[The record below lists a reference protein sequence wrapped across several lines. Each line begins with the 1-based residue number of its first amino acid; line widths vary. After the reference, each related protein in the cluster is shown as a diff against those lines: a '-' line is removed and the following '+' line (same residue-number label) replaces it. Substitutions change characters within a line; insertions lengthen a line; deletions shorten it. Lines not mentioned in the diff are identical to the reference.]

1 MLIEKVKGRNLKLKT
16 LLIVFL
22 LCVGETT
29 TVRSQADPQRFLVK
43 HVVLE
48 ADPNP
53 RFVRRVAEI
62 GIPWSRVTTKND
74 VDCIKDQLMKTGV
87 FRRIDSRLYQLKES
101 GGYELILTIEY
112 ESPNPVYK
120 LGKIDVVGVEG
131 IDYVLFKKL
140 LTSARLIGR
149 PLSLKTADYAVF
161 EDKLFEVLRKSIAD
175 ETKREWSKLPWIE
188 LKLNGSKEIEIIVMS
203 EFKGCQNNS
212 PCPE

>member
-1 MLIEKVKGRNLKLKT
+1 
-16 LLIVFL
+16 
-22 LCVGETT
+22 
-29 TVRSQADPQRFLVK
+29 
-43 HVVLE
+43 
-48 ADPNP
+48 
-53 RFVRRVAEI
+53 
-62 GIPWSRVTTKND
+62 
-74 VDCIKDQLMKTGV
+74 MKTGV